1 VKSKKVNETGPVISI
16 RKDINEKATKLL
28 RMILALGKATF
39 LRRYRGH
46 FSYNFMAH

>member
-1 VKSKKVNETGPVISI
+1 MFFRDDGFKGTLP
-16 RKDINEKATKLL
+16 KDPKEKATKLL
-28 RMILALGKATF
+28 RMILALGKAAF